1 MINNLNMIGLCCEA
15 IVIGET
21 LEMYVWLLRMLAD
34 MVEEWQLSDLKIIFG
49 DGFITKS
56 LLQKLDIEQTC
67 VLYGDHF
74 HLMHRILCSKQNFGP
89 TTFALIKDYVDA
101 MISSNTKE
109 EWDCG
114 YNNARLLL
122 ANKPKDM
129 SLLDKIYGD
138 PIYYAGYYVRT
149 LFLNLGRLGS
159 TPAEENHS
167 SNVRH
172 MGKGAHWCI
181 AEEVSHLM
189 EKHQLSVLK
198 FLILNW
204 IGIFSILM

>member
-1 MINNLNMIGLCCEA
+1 M
-15 IVIGET
+15 
-21 LEMYVWLLRMLAD
+21 
-34 MVEEWQLSDLKIIFG
+34 
-49 DGFITKS
+49 
-56 LLQKLDIEQTC
+56 
-67 VLYGDHF
+67 
-74 HLMHRILCSKQNFGP
+74 
-89 TTFALIKDYVDA
+89 
-101 MISSNTKE
+101 SSNIKK
-109 EWDCG
+109 EWDYG

-189 EKHQLSVLK
+189 ENTS
-198 FLILNW
+198 
-204 IGIFSILM
+204 